1 MKRSIVAIAAM
12 LSLPA
17 PAWATPFAQ
26 PAIACDPKHYVS
38 YRTDMPIRIDG
49 KLDETIWAKAAW
61 TDNFVDIEG
70 AAKPTPRFK
79 TRAKMLWD
87 DDYLYLAIEME
98 EPDLWATL
106 TERDAVIFQDNDI
119 EVFIDPDGSTHK
131 YMELEVN
138 ALATA
143 WDLLLIKPYRD
154 GKNVAVN
161 GWDMHGL
168 KVATSLRGTL
178 NAPGDRDGGW
188 TAEIA
193 IPWSALRESYRDAS
207 RPKAGEQWR
216 LNFSR
221 VQWQTQAV
229 DGKYRKRVDA
239 KTGQPLAEDNWVWSP
254 QGLVDMHYPE
264 MWGVVQFS
272 AKTAGT
278 GNDDYVPDPKAAPK
292 WALRQLYYAERSYWL
307 EHARFGADLAT
318 LGLALEPVP
327 GYAWPPNIEAG
338 KDQFKATLTSLDGKT
353 SVAIEQDGYVH

>member
-1 MKRSIVAIAAM
+1 MRNTVLALAVIMSIQTPDCAAQ
-12 LSLPA
+12 
-17 PAWATPFAQ
+17 FAQ
-26 PAIACDPKHYVS
+26 PAIAFQPKHHVS
-38 YRTDMPIRIDG
+38 YRSDVPLLIDG
-49 KLDETIWAKAAW
+49 KLDEAIWDKAAW
-61 TDNFVDIEG
+61 TEDFVDIEG
-70 AAKPTPRFK
+70 AAKPKPRFR

-87 DDYLYLAIEME
+87 DDNLYLAIEME

-131 YMELEVN
+131 YMELELN
-138 ALATA
+138 ALATV

-154 GKNVAVN
+154 SKNVAVN
-161 GWDMHGL
+161 GWDMRGL

-178 NAPGDRDGGW
+178 NQPGDGDGGW

-193 IPWSALRESYRDAS
+193 IPWRALRESYSDAS

-221 VQWQTQAV
+221 VQWKTQV
-229 DGKYRKRVDA
+229 VNGKYEKQRDA
-239 KTGQPLAEDNWVWSP
+239 KTGLPLPEDNWVWSP

-264 MWGVVQFS
+264 MWGIIQFS

-278 GNDDYVPDPKAAPK
+278 ASDDYVLDPKAAPK
-292 WALRQLYYAERSYWL
+292 WALRQIYYAQRSYKL
-307 EHARFGADLAT
+307 KHTGFSTKLAK
-318 LGLALEPVP
+318 LGLALKPVP
-327 GYAWPPNIEAG
+327 GYAWPPTIEAS
-338 KDQFKATLTSLDGKT
+338 KDQFKATLFSVDGKT